1 MINIRELIGDK
12 SRLNAETLPR
22 LKELVDSYPFFQA
35 ARLLYIANLYIL
47 HSPDFGKELRKAS
60 IFVPDRTA
68 LFTLT
73 EATSYELPNENTPK
87 ISIETEGDAD
97 RTSSIIDD
105 FLNKEEENATP
116 SIADLTND
124 YASFLLKQD
133 DITTEEMGEEENQEA
148 ETVGLRGEELINSF
162 IEETTG
168 KQRFEFPDI
177 NESDFV
183 SPVISDEDEEIYT
196 ERMVNIYIK
205 QGRYQQALEILR
217 KICLNN
223 PKKSANFAAQINLLE
238 IIIGENK

>member
-68 LFTLT
+68 LFSLT
-73 EATSYELPNENTPK
+73 EATSYELPNESTPK

-105 FLNKEEENATP
+105 FLNKEEDYATP

-177 NESDFV
+177 SESEFV